1 MEYVSLKGEISAYGK
16 YSFYK
21 KAWTN
26 KDAHKIGHT
35 VIWMICCW
43 SPKNYIKIQVKSGSL

>member
-35 VIWMICCW
+35 VIWIICCW